1 MRRARGKAVTDAAG
15 RAALDGRHRRL
26 LADLAE
32 LKQAVLAFSG
42 GLDSSFLLHAASRAM
57 GEGLTAVTL
66 YTPYAPRAEI
76 AEAAA
81 LAGRLGVRHVVLP
94 VAFPEALRDNP
105 PERCYLCKKALF
117 ARLLELAADEGIAHV
132 LDGTNRD
139 DLGDHRPGMRAL
151 AELGIIS
158 PLLAA
163 GIGKEDIRALSR
175 QAGLPT
181 WNKPSGACLLTR
193 LPHGRRVTAE
203 ELERI
208 DTAETW
214 LRGLGFPA
222 VRLRSHGDLARL
234 EVPRDQAPAVLEA
247 DSRHGID
254 AKLKA
259 LGYRH
264 VTLDLA
270 GYRMGSLNEKPDAA
284 SGPPPGGDACA
295 KP

>member
-1 MRRARGKAVTDAAG
+1 MTDDAG
-15 RAALDGRHRRL
+15 RAARDGRHRRL
-26 LADLAE
+26 LADLAG
-32 LKQAVLAFSG
+32 LKSAVLAFSG
-42 GLDSSFLLHAASRAM
+42 GLDSSFLLHAASQAM
-57 GEGLTAVTL
+57 GEGVTAVTL
-66 YTPYAPRAEI
+66 DTPYAPRAEL
-76 AEAAA
+76 AEAAE
-81 LAGRLGVRHVVLP
+81 LARSLGARHVVLP
-94 VAFPEALRDNP
+94 VPFPETLRDNP

-117 ARLLELAADEGIAHV
+117 SKLLELAAGEGIAHV
-132 LDGTNRD
+132 LDGANLD
-139 DLGDHRPGMRAL
+139 DLDDYRPGMRAL
-151 AELGIIS
+151 VELGIVS

-163 GIGKEDIRALSR
+163 GIGKADIRALSR

-208 DTAETW
+208 DTAESW

-247 DSRHGID
+247 DARHGID
-254 AKLKA
+254 GKLKA

-270 GYRMGSLNEKPDAA
+270 GSRMGSLNEKPGAA
-284 SGPPPGGDACA
+284 SGAPSGGDACA

>member
-1 MRRARGKAVTDAAG
+1 MTDDAG
-15 RAALDGRHRRL
+15 RIERYRRL
-26 LADLAE
+26 LADLGG
-32 LKQAVLAFSG
+32 LQSAVLAFSG

-66 YTPYAPRAEI
+66 DTPYAPRAEI

-94 VAFPEALRDNP
+94 VPFPEALRDNP

-117 ARLLELAADEGIAHV
+117 AKLLELAAGEGIAHV
-132 LDGTNRD
+132 LDGTNQD
-139 DLGDHRPGMRAL
+139 DLGDHRPGLRAL
-151 AELGIIS
+151 AELGIVS
-158 PLLAA
+158 PLLSA
-163 GIGKEDIRALSR
+163 GIGKADIRALSR
-175 QAGLPT
+175 QAGLPI
-181 WNKPSGACLLTR
+181 WDKPSGACLLTR

-203 ELERI
+203 ELKRI

-214 LRGLGFPA
+214 LRSLGFPA

-247 DSRHGID
+247 DARHDID

-284 SGPPPGGDACA
+284 SVPPPCGDA
-295 KP
+295 

>member
-1 MRRARGKAVTDAAG
+1 MTDDAG
-15 RAALDGRHRRL
+15 RAARDSRHRRL
-26 LADLAE
+26 LADLAG
-32 LKQAVLAFSG
+32 LKSAVLAFSG
-42 GLDSSFLLHAASRAM
+42 GLDSSFLLHAACQAM

-66 YTPYAPRAEI
+66 DTPYAPRAEL
-76 AEAAA
+76 AEAAE
-81 LAGRLGVRHVVLP
+81 LARSLGARHVVLP
-94 VAFPEALRDNP
+94 VPFPEVLRNNP

-117 ARLLELAADEGIAHV
+117 AKLLELATNQGIAHV
-132 LDGTNRD
+132 LDGANLD
-139 DLGDHRPGMRAL
+139 DLDDYRPGMRAL
-151 AELGIIS
+151 AELGIVS

-163 GIGKEDIRALSR
+163 GIGKADIRALSR

-193 LPHGRRVTAE
+193 LPHGTRVAAE
-203 ELERI
+203 DLTRI
-208 DTAETW
+208 DATETW
-214 LRGLGFPA
+214 LRSLGFPA

-247 DSRHGID
+247 DARHGID

-270 GYRMGSLNEKPDAA
+270 GYRMGSLNEKPDATSA
-284 SGPPPGGDACA
+284 PSPSGDACA

>member
-1 MRRARGKAVTDAAG
+1 MTDAAG
-15 RAALDGRHRRL
+15 RDARDARHRRL
-26 LADLAE
+26 LADLAG
-32 LKQAVLAFSG
+32 LKSAVLAFSG

-57 GEGLTAVTL
+57 GEGLVAVTL
-66 YTPYAPRAEI
+66 DTPFAPRAEI
-76 AEAAA
+76 AEAAS
-81 LAGRLGVRHVVLP
+81 LARSLGARHVVLP
-94 VAFPEALRDNP
+94 VPFPEALRDNP

-117 ARLLELAADEGIAHV
+117 ARLLELANNQGIAHV
-132 LDGTNRD
+132 LDGANLD
-139 DLGDHRPGMRAL
+139 DLDDYRPGMRAL
-151 AELGIIS
+151 AELGILS

-163 GIGKEDIRALSR
+163 GIGKADIRALSR

-247 DSRHGID
+247 DARHGID

-270 GYRMGSLNEKPDAA
+270 GYRMGSFNEKPGAA
-284 SGPPPGGDACA
+284 SVPPSGGDASA

>member
-1 MRRARGKAVTDAAG
+1 MTDDAG
-15 RAALDGRHRRL
+15 RDERYRRL
-26 LADLAE
+26 LADLAG
-32 LKQAVLAFSG
+32 LKSAVLAFSG

-57 GEGLTAVTL
+57 GEGLIAVTL
-66 YTPYAPRAEI
+66 DTPYAPRAEI
-76 AEAAA
+76 AEAAT

-105 PERCYLCKKALF
+105 PERCYLCKKTLF
-117 ARLLELAADEGIAHV
+117 TTLRELATNQGIAHV
-132 LDGTNRD
+132 LDGANLD
-139 DLGDHRPGMRAL
+139 DLDDYRPGMRAL

-163 GIGKEDIRALSR
+163 GIDKDDIRALSR
-175 QAGLPT
+175 EAGLPT

-193 LPHGRRVTAE
+193 LPHGTRVTAE
-203 ELERI
+203 DLTRI
-208 DTAETW
+208 DMAETW

-247 DSRHGID
+247 DARHGID

-270 GYRMGSLNEKPDAA
+270 GYRMGSLNEKPHAA
-284 SGPPPGGDACA
+284 SAPPPGGDVCA

>member
-1 MRRARGKAVTDAAG
+1 MTDAAD
-15 RAALDGRHRRL
+15 RTERYRRL
-26 LADLAE
+26 LADLAG
-32 LKQAVLAFSG
+32 LKRAVLAFSG
-42 GLDSSFLLHAASRAM
+42 GLDSSFLLHATGRAM

-66 YTPYAPRAEI
+66 DTPYAPRAEI
-76 AEAAA
+76 AEAAT
-81 LAGRLGVRHVVLP
+81 LAGRLGARHVVLP
-94 VAFPEALRDNP
+94 VPFPEALRDNP

-117 ARLLELAADEGIAHV
+117 AKLRELATNQGIAHV
-132 LDGTNRD
+132 LDGANLD
-139 DLGDHRPGMRAL
+139 DLDDYRPGMRAL
-151 AELGIIS
+151 AELGIVS

-163 GIGKEDIRALSR
+163 GIGKDDIRALSR
-175 QAGLPT
+175 EAGLPT

-234 EVPRDQAPAVLEA
+234 EVPHDQIPAVLEA
-247 DSRHGID
+247 DARHGID
-254 AKLKA
+254 AKLKV

-270 GYRMGSLNEKPDAA
+270 GYRMGSLNEKPDTA
-284 SGPPPGGDACA
+284 SVPPPDGDA
-295 KP
+295 